1 MSTVCCIGT
10 GPSLT
15 LDQIEIARSK
25 GFRLFGANRTFEI
38 VPDLEVMYAVNHAF
52 WDLYYDRA
60 MLHSCEKWTTSL
72 PAARQYGLNWIGE
85 RWGSG
90 LCEEP
95 KVIYHGHGSGYSL
108 IGMAHK
114 LGATRIILIG
124 YDMKFGRGY
133 DGKSRQAG
141 ETPRHY
147 FGEYEPQLQHWPKQ
161 PFTDLL
167 PLYREIHD
175 QGLVE
180 IINCTPG
187 SALEGLIP
195 TASIGDV

>member
-1 MSTVCCIGT
+1 MTTVCCIGT

-15 LDQIEIARSK
+15 LEQIDIARQK

-38 VPDLEVMYAVNHAF
+38 VPDLEVMYACNHGF
-52 WDLYYDRA
+52 WDVHFEEA
-60 MLHSCEKWTTSL
+60 KQHPCEKWTTCL
-72 PAARQYGLNWIGE
+72 PAAREYGLHWIGE
-85 RWGSG
+85 RWGYG
-90 LCEEP
+90 LCEDP
-95 KVIYHGHGSGYSL
+95 RVIYHGHGSGYSL
-108 IGMAHK
+108 LGVAHK

-124 YDMKFGRGY
+124 YDMKFGAGY
-133 DGKSRQAG
+133 DAAQRNPG

-147 FGEYEPQLQHWPKQ
+147 FGEYDPRLQHWPKQ

-180 IINCTPG
+180 IVNCTPG
-187 SALEGLIP
+187 SALEGVIP
-195 TASIGDV
+195 SLDISDA